1 MIMQGINKRMKNRKN
16 DLEILQSELLKNK
29 LLLEISRKIAGLKN
43 LSEIL
48 WTIVDFV
55 TKNVDGDRGSL
66 FLNDEETNEL
76 YSRVAQGELTREIR
90 ILNTVGIAGA
100 IFASNQGEIIH
111 DVYSDKRF
119 NKEVDQET
127 GYKTKNMI
135 CSPVKTVDGKIIG
148 VVQVLNKKKGRF
160 TKENLSFVDAIAT
173 QAAVSIQNA
182 QNNEFFE
189 KKRAQEMEF
198 VSIVS
203 DVTAEIDLSALLKR
217 VMEEA
222 TRMLNAD
229 RATLFLNDEKT
240 NELFSRVAMGEG
252 IGEIRLPNTAG
263 IAGSVL
269 TGNQCWV
276 RWLAVLI
283 GLGCSGLTWGNWTGL
298 VTRQLV

>member
-1 MIMQGINKRMKNRKN
+1 MKLKKK
-16 DLEILQSELLKNK
+16 SENLNFYKTELKK
-29 LLLEISRKIAGLKN
+29 TELLLEINKKIAGLKN

-48 WTIVDFV
+48 WTIIDFV
-55 TKNVDGDRGSL
+55 TEIVDGDRGSL
-66 FLNDEETNEL
+66 FLNDSETNEL

-100 IFASNQGEIIH
+100 IFTSQQGEIIH
-111 DVYSDKRF
+111 DVYSDSRF

-127 GYKTKNMI
+127 GYKTRNMV
-135 CSPVKTVDGKIIG
+135 CTPDKTVNGQIIG
-148 VVQVLNKKKGRF
+148 VIQILNKKKGRF
-160 TKENLSFVDAIAT
+160 TKDNLNFVDAIAT

-182 QNNEFFE
+182 QNSEFFE

-203 DVTAEIDLSALLKR
+203 DVTAEI
-217 VMEEA
+217 EEA

-252 IGEIRLPNTAG
+252 VGEIRLPNTAG
-263 IAGSVL
+263 IAGSVFTSGETMNIPYAYADL
-269 TGNQCWV
+269 RFNPSFDKQTGYFTRSILCVPVTNKNGKV
-276 RWLAVLI
+276 I
-283 GLGCSGLTWGNWTGL
+283 GCTKF
-298 VTRQLV
+298 